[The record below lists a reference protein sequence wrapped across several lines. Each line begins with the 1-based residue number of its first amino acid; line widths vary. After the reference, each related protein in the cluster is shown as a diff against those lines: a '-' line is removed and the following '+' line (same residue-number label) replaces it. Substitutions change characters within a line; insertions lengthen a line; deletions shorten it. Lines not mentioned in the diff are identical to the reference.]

1 MKKAIF
7 VFAVLALMLA
17 PAAFA
22 AEGDDIK
29 ASIERV
35 TTLVSIIGGA
45 IAILAM
51 SVVGVMMFNAKD
63 PAERDQLKERLKYI
77 IVGLVIIVVAP
88 QVVRFLLPSA

>member
-35 TTLVSIIGGA
+35 TTLVSLIGGA
-45 IAILAM
+45 LAILAM
-51 SVVGVMMFNAKD
+51 SVIGVMMFNAKD
-63 PAERDQLKERLKYI
+63 PSERDQLKERLKYVVI
-77 IVGLVIIVVAP
+77 GLVIIVVAP
-88 QVVRFLLPSA
+88 QVVRYLLPSA